1 MKRFEYEGNCS
12 GFYAEYIRT
21 KEGPNR
27 FVVLYK
33 NSSTMHFDPKNAWRR
48 LGAAKF
54 TESSQR
60 FKSWCVEMDATYG
73 AEAKE
78 GAADGSFAAEAQMV

>member
-1 MKRFEYEGNCS
+1 
-12 GFYAEYIRT
+12 
-21 KEGPNR
+21 
-27 FVVLYK
+27 
-33 NSSTMHFDPKNAWRR
+33 MHYDAKNAWRR
-48 LGAAKF
+48 LGVAKF

-60 FKSWCVEMDATYG
+60 FKGWCIEMDATYG